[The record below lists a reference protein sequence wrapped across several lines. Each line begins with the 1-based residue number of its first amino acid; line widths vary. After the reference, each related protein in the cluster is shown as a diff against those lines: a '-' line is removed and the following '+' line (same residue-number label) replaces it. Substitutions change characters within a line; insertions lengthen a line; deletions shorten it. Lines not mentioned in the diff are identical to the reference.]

1 MWILSDFE
9 RVLTHAEWVCI
20 RIGLESLRDYI
31 QDDPDSQYG
40 LSMTGVQIFDQL
52 SVTQKLALLADTCEA
67 LTSPSVTA
75 PKLTAVNEGTV
86 AALLQSFWNQL
97 VLELDMCDDFNDDD
111 YPLLE
116 CRRALLNAFED
127 EEDPDTQDMLPYVDE
142 SDSEMWHALF
152 TLFESRFLD
161 DTDYEM
167 AALLDAPAHKAEEIK
182 AIMGIDDEYFVSV
195 APDPTERQMH
205 KVNQKLAKLLDL
217 PCPDD
222 DGRFP
227 AIFDRYTGLNVGP
240 CTAQEISEWSN
251 NLWIKSTSLA
261 LPNWDC
267 EYSVW
272 RVNFMDAMLAADA
285 TEANESPESIAQR
298 EHRRQA
304 ALDALGSWPE
314 F

>member
-1 MWILSDFE
+1 MWILNSQE
-9 RVLTHAEWVCI
+9 RVLTSEEWECI

-31 QDDPDSQYG
+31 HDDFDGEYG
-40 LSMTGVQIFDQL
+40 FAMTGVQVFDQL
-52 SVTQKLALLADTCEA
+52 TSQQKLAILADTCEA
-67 LTSPSVTA
+67 LTSEEVAA

-97 VLELDMCDDFNDDD
+97 VVELDMCEGIDDHPF
-111 YPLLE
+111 LE
-116 CRRALLNAFED
+116 CRRALLTAFED
-127 EEDPDTQDMLPYVDE
+127 EEDPDTLALMPDEHE
-142 SDSEMWHALF
+142 SDSEMWHDLF
-152 TLFESRFLD
+152 SLFESRFLD

-167 AALLDAPAHKAEEIK
+167 AALLDAPTEKAEELK

-217 PCPDD
+217 PCPNDE
-222 DGRFP
+222 GRFP

-240 CTAQEISEWSN
+240 CTDHEIAAWAN
-251 NLWIKSTSLA
+251 NPWMQSTTLA
-261 LPNWDC
+261 SPNWDC

-272 RVNFMDAMLAADA
+272 QANFMNALLVADPA
-285 TEANESPESIAQR
+285 EANESPELVEQR
-298 EHRRQA
+298 ERRREV
-304 ALDALGSWPE
+304 ALESLGLWPE